1 MAGGGDC
8 DGGKYLSRLTSN
20 IATEIYVSDSTRLE
34 TIKLIINIPDFDNLV
49 ISSEQSNY
57 LHLELR

>member
-1 MAGGGDC
+1 MAGAGV
-8 DGGKYLSRLTSN
+8 DGGKYLSGLSYH
-20 IATEIYVSDSTRLE
+20 IATRIYVSDSTRRE

-49 ISSEQSNY
+49 ISSEHSNY